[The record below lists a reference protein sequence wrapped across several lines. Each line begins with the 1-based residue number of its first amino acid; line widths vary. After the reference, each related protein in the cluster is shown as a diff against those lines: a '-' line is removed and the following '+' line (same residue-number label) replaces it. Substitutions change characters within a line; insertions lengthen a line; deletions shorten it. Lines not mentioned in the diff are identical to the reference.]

1 MRLQNLPRQIYCMLS
16 GVGVSRVVGM
26 WFRRGAG
33 HYVPPSEN
41 EGRSRQQCHGEVC
54 LGRTIFV
61 SSALGAVEGRTI
73 PVPSPHPQNVPGLV
87 CSSWVWVDPNST
99 DHPRDAKT
107 LVVRTQRKK

>member
-26 WFRRGAG
+26 WFHRGAG
-33 HYVPPSEN
+33 HYVPPGEN

-73 PVPSPHPQNVPGLV
+73 PVPPLILRMYLGWFAPRLGL
-87 CSSWVWVDPNST
+87 SGSKF
-99 DHPRDAKT
+99 H
-107 LVVRTQRKK
+107 